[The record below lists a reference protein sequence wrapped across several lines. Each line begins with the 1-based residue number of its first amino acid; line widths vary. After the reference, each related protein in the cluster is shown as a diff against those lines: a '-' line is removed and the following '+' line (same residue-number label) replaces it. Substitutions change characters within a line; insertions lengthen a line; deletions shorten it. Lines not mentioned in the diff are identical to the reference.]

1 MGFLARFKEATI
13 GFSGY
18 PRLLKESG
26 SGFSYLAMLLLLVLT
41 LSAIITRVQV
51 QGFAGQVA
59 ESLAQLPDFRFE
71 EGRFFFDGPMPY
83 RLEDASVLVIVDTTG
98 GTTAAALDGAPPGSL
113 LVTRSAMFMVGPAG
127 SVQSYDLSRYPVGFD
142 RDRMVSVLANLHR
155 FVPIFYVGLY
165 LLQLAFKS
173 LDGLLLAGL
182 AVTYARSE
190 GRAITLDLGF
200 KAGIYAMT
208 MSILIQWI
216 LPGFSTFTL
225 MGFTAWWGLAILYL
239 IGGLRAYFQW
249 LDAPATLTDED

>member
-18 PRLLKESG
+18 PRLLRESG
-26 SGFSYLAMLLLLVLT
+26 TGFGYLAMLLLLVLT
-41 LSAIITRVQV
+41 LSAMVTRVQV
-51 QGFAGQVA
+51 REFAAQVA
-59 ESLAQLPDFRFE
+59 DSLARLPDFRFE
-71 EGRFFFDGPMPY
+71 EGRFYFDGPMPY
-83 RLEDASVLVIVDTTG
+83 RLEDGTVLVIVDTTG
-98 GTTAAALDGAPPGSL
+98 GTTAAALEGAPPGSL

-127 SVQSYDLSRYPVGFD
+127 AVQSYDLTRYPVGFD
-142 RDRMVSVLANLHR
+142 RDRMVSVLTSLHR

-208 MSILIQWI
+208 MSVLIQWI
-216 LPGFSTFTL
+216 LPGFSVFSL
-225 MGFTAWWGLAILYL
+225 MGFTVWWGLAVLYL